1 MRFNVRSAGRSF
13 GRIINESDCGK
24 ISKGSGKIIFRS
36 RMSKISDLTDEE
48 LTEAL
53 AYTGLI
59 LVAFELIKSLI
70 IGPIK
75 AFYWHMTFTEGG
87 PFKSYEKDVLVR
99 HKNEFE
105 ACLLYLR
112 DFMKVIDSDDVL
124 VIQELRKHR
133 NDLAHNIAHKLQIQE
148 IEQDV
153 LLLEKASKVL
163 FKLSNHQMYIEIG
176 ADPTFQNKGIDW
188 ESAKGPEY
196 VIFEEV
202 LNKIKVFE
210 AKF

>member
-1 MRFNVRSAGRSF
+1 MIVENFP
-13 GRIINESDCGK
+13 
-24 ISKGSGKIIFRS
+24 KGSEKRFLRRQMNKIG
-36 RMSKISDLTDEE
+36 DLTDEE
-48 LTEAL
+48 LTEVL
-53 AYTGLI
+53 AYAGLI

-70 IGPIK
+70 IRPIK
-75 AFYWHMTFTEGG
+75 AFYWHMTFGEGM
-87 PFKSYEKDVLVR
+87 PFKSYKEDVLIR

-112 DFMKVIDSDDVL
+112 DFMKAIDSDDVL

-133 NDLAHNIAHKLQIQE
+133 NDLAHNIAHKLQTQE

-153 LLLEKASKVL
+153 FLLEKVSKTL

-176 ADPTFQNKGIDW
+176 ADPKFQNKGIDW
-188 ESAKGPEY
+188 ESAKGSEY

-202 LNKIKVFE
+202 LNKIRVFE